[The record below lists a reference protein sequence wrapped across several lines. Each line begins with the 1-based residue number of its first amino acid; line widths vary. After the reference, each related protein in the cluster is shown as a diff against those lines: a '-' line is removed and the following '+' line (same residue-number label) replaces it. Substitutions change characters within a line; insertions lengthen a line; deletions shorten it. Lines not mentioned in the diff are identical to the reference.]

1 VAYIFSWS
9 GTFPL
14 TGVTVTLPCSWYIEF
29 NIATQV
35 DSLRTVVSQNT
46 LESLIPIP
54 VKDNRGDS
62 IPSESK
68 TTSAIHRPNQPQ

>member
-1 VAYIFSWS
+1 
-9 GTFPL
+9 
-14 TGVTVTLPCSWYIEF
+14 
-29 NIATQV
+29 V